1 MMDEDEPASKR
12 SRTEENLVPEGE
24 FLAEPESRHHEGGR
38 AEHAGQARVEAGGS
52 DAEHHPRPHRHRQ
65 HSQGP
70 DHGRAWNAARETET
84 SARIHILKGCKQPGV
99 LQHYARDS
107 AEFAVQGERRTKKI
121 NCTFV
126 CFRSQAYSGFKILES
141 K

>member
-1 MMDEDEPASKR
+1 MKVA
-12 SRTEENLVPEGE
+12 VPNMPDKPEWK
-24 FLAEPESRHHEGGR
+24 LALQLPLGLGR
-38 AEHAGQARVEAGGS
+38 AEHAGQARVEAGGP

-126 CFRSQAYSGFKILES
+126 LFP
-141 K
+141 